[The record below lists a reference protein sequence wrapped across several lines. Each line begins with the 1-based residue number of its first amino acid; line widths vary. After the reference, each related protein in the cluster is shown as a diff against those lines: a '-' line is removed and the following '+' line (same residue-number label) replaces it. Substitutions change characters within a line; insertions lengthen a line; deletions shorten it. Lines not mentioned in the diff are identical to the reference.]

1 MFTSRNQVQTLNQSE
16 GLPIGQFDFLG
27 ECNYIDGEYQVC
39 KNDILMI
46 YTDGLEDIR
55 GTKENYMDSIFE
67 IVQSNKSKPL
77 EILKRKINDLIFSY
91 DNKIKDDITYC
102 LVKFK

>member
-1 MFTSRNQVQTLNQSE
+1 MLYFVYNSTTIKITYCTSGFNTEPIMFTSRNQVQTLNQSE

-27 ECNYIDGEYQVC
+27 ECNYIDGEHQMC

-55 GTKENYMDSIFE
+55 GQKKI
-67 IVQSNKSKPL
+67 IW
-77 EILKRKINDLIFSY
+77 ILFLK
-91 DNKIKDDITYC
+91 
-102 LVKFK
+102 